1 MNEQNNREKVKPKKT
16 HKPLSS
22 ALVWVLAYLS
32 VDAPLDT
39 VEFTLSV
46 VLLLTCLLQ
55 SQSKFIIRKQSSRW
69 K

>member
-16 HKPLSS
+16 HKPWSS
-22 ALVWVLAYLS
+22 ALVWVLVYLS

-55 SQSKFIIRKQSSRW
+55 ITK
-69 K
+69 